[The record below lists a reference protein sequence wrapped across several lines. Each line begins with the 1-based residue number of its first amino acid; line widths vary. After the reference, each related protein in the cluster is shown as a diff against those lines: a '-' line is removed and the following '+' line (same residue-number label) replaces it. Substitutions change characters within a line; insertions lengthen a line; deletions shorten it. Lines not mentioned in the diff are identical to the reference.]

1 VRNNLEAYKVWA
13 PDDALWTQWVKPVL
27 FMRPAEMSFKALQ
40 IPETALM
47 QSFDNQTMLIIDLPG
62 RNGVIESL
70 ALARLGFR
78 PVPLYNGVDGRA
90 SSMIVEV
97 GEIATA
103 LFDGA
108 DILTTYDISPDA
120 PPVFMLDSNRMN
132 GRGKQP
138 GTYDNRWCVFPQDM
152 PSASFLPNAGIR
164 RVIVCSDGIQ
174 NDLSHILLR
183 YQKENIQICLCTGAG
198 EEIREIDVV
207 KPSGFKSL
215 SYRFSVI
222 MGLTRNGAGGFGGA
236 IPEPMQSSSRGR
248 YYGFG

>member
-1 VRNNLEAYKVWA
+1 
-13 PDDALWTQWVKPVL
+13 
-27 FMRPAEMSFKALQ
+27 MRPAERSFKMMH
-40 IPETALM
+40 IPETSWVENL
-47 QSFDNQTMLIIDLPG
+47 DRQTMLIVDLPG
-62 RNGVIESL
+62 RSGVIESL
-70 ALARLGFR
+70 ALARLGYR

-90 SSMIVEV
+90 SSMVVEV

-108 DILTTYDISPDA
+108 DVLTTYDISPEA

-152 PSASFLPNAGIR
+152 PSAAFLLNAGIR

-198 EEIREIDVV
+198 EEIMEISVV
-207 KPSGFKSL
+207 KPSRFKSL
-215 SYRFSVI
+215 SYRFGVV
-222 MGLTRNGAGGFGGA
+222 MGLTRNAAGGFGGR
-236 IPEPMQSSSRGR
+236 IPEPTQSSSRGR

>member
-1 VRNNLEAYKVWA
+1 MRNNLEAYKVWA
-13 PDDALWTQWVKPVL
+13 PDDALWTQWAKPVL
-27 FMRPAEMSFKALQ
+27 FMGPAEMSYTELQ
-40 IPETALM
+40 IPEAGWM
-47 QSFDNQTMLIIDLPG
+47 QGLEGQTMLIVDLPG
-62 RNGVIESL
+62 PSGVIESL
-70 ALARLGFR
+70 ALARLGYR

-90 SSMIVEV
+90 SSMIVKV

-108 DILTTYDISPDA
+108 DILKTYNISPEA

-132 GRGKQP
+132 GNGKRP

-152 PSASFLPNAGIR
+152 PSAAFLKNAGIR
-164 RVIVCSDGIQ
+164 RVIVRSAGIQ

-183 YQKENIQICLCTGAG
+183 YQKEGIVICLCTGAG
-198 EEIREIDVV
+198 EGIREISVV
-207 KPSGFKSL
+207 RPSQFKSL
-215 SYRFSVI
+215 SYRFGVI

-236 IPEPMQSSSRGR
+236 IPEPTQRSSGGR